1 LAQNGVCI
9 PLVSRS
15 SSALGS
21 VTNLHVDYPY
31 DSIAEAQYW
40 WLTVDLPEAQ
50 KKMVARENAIKLF
63 KLPLEL

>member
-1 LAQNGVCI
+1 M
-9 PLVSRS
+9 R
-15 SSALGS
+15 
-21 VTNLHVDYPY
+21 VDYPY

-50 KKMVARENAIKLF
+50 KKMVARENAIRLF